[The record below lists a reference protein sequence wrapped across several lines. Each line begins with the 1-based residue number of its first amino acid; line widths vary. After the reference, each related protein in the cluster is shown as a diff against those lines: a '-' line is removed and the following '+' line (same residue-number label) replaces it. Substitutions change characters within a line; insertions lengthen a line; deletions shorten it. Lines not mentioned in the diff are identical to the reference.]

1 MSRKTAMGYA
11 PPEAIALARKRKAIA
26 CPLTNVVRP
35 PTTIEITRF
44 WIQ

>member
-1 MSRKTAMGYA
+1 MPRRRT
-11 PPEAIALARKRKAIA
+11 PICTAIALAQKRKAIA

-35 PTTIEITRF
+35 PATIEITRF